1 MFYSW
6 KCFYPR
12 RFFKKPLLARIWTTL
27 PKFQS
32 WGIWL
37 AQNHFIF
44 QAKNPESR
52 RVAKRA
58 RKLLD
63 EAKKSNG
70 KRALQD
76 VVYFSLKRDGYNL
89 SFLPH
94 RAQFRSSPL
103 DYQGRLNGRLDQ
115 GRMSSPIGRA
125 LECNTY
131 SSLMEHRNVILGWQV
146 LGGSFSILK

>member
-70 KRALQD
+70 KRAL
-76 VVYFSLKRDGYNL
+76 
-89 SFLPH
+89 
-94 RAQFRSSPL
+94 
-103 DYQGRLNGRLDQ
+103 
-115 GRMSSPIGRA
+115 
-125 LECNTY
+125 
-131 SSLMEHRNVILGWQV
+131 
-146 LGGSFSILK
+146 